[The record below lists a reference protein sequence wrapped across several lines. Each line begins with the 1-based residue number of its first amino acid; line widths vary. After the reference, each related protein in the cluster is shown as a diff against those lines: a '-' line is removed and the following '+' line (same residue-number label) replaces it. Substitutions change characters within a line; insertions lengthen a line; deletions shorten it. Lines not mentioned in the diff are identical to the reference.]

1 MTSVLLLCTLITPI
15 LANGFYHQE
24 YNYQTSSSSYKNH
37 ELQHHN
43 EDEGFYSKD
52 GDLEGRFRPRVNAH
66 SQHSEYVNP
75 KMQHGYRIGTDRTSS
90 FGQLHAQ
97 NRYRM
102 NEPFEGGAYG
112 MVTPVHDYGISSNLR
127 QVTANLQREMEA
139 ELQRAVYDH
148 AQRAMAYGGIT
159 QAQIDTDRR
168 VLEEEL
174 RRNVTMRLQEALKMQ
189 YGNQGIRGAYS
200 YSIQN
205 GRLQPT
211 ANYNNQELA
220 DLTRQL
226 EEELIRHLDQQVQ
239 TYYRTEV
246 HTHTQRNTYRVNGG
260 EYPGALQA
268 RPPVYHQ
275 PYPPPHPN
283 PVLAKPDSIT
293 TVATR
298 VQTELN
304 EILNK
309 ILEDTQ
315 KRYFAENSYQNPSI
329 NYDAILAHLQ
339 DELRANITFHFDD
352 QIKRAYG
359 YSNYASKYSVEDIEN
374 LRRQIE
380 ANLITK
386 LNRDFN
392 RQRERFFHTHQPMY
406 QPIPANHVYYPVN
419 QVHQVDVANL
429 QRQMQEQLSRQLQ
442 EALMRQSYSQAM
454 YSGHSG
460 FNSQAHYQRALEQL
474 SAELNRNLTRQMEQ
488 LNAQQYQIG
497 VHDAQLATMRNQL
510 QHDLMRQLQQG
521 LQQSYSQYSSW
532 SSSSRSS
539 SNSHNYRPVR
549 GFDANLYRQYGTSSD
564 LVGEDCMM
572 GDDPGVKRT
581 RRGALTQENDDL
593 TQQTEDLT
601 QQSQE
606 IAQDEGQTED
616 LTQQTEDLTQQSQDM
631 TQQTEDLTQQSQDMT
646 QQTEDLTQQVQ
657 SEDSSGKPIR
667 SKDVFWPLSQDLT
680 QQSQDLTQQSQ
691 DLTQQSQDLTQ
702 QLQTQ
707 NDLEKPQRAEDV
719 FESQSQDLTQQ
730 TQDLTQPGKPK
741 YQVQIGPAVSQ
752 EPTPHY
758 HAEYFRPSQDLTQQS
773 QDLTQPKYHSQIG
786 PAVSQEPTPHYHAEY
801 YRPSQYLTQQS
812 QDLTQQTQP
821 GEPRYYSQLGPAVS
835 QEPTPHYHAEY
846 FRPSQ
851 DLTQQSQ
858 DLTQP
863 GKPMYQSQM
872 GPAVSHEPT
881 PNYHAE
887 YYRPSQYLTQQNQDL
902 TQQTQDLTQPGKPIY
917 ISQNGPSV
925 SQEPITRYYSKYNP
939 VAIDPVPQYQDY
951 MRPSQDLTQPKLY
964 SQTGPG
970 VYQKRGPIVYHQ
982 LDNVAPSQDLTQ
994 QSQDLTQPKSYSQI
1008 GPTVYRK
1015 PSPIVY
1021 QEAEYDPTNQD
1032 LTQQSQS
1039 MIGPPVE
1046 SPTPKPIYAENIRLH
1061 SQDLTQPID
1070 QQKPTDTNMKYVVY
1084 DPTFYDSHQ
1093 TPKRQYLTQQ
1103 SQDLTQQTQDIQ
1115 ASKPYQSMLGSPV
1128 ESYTPKPTYAEILR
1142 QHSQDLTQQSPY
1154 QQKPNDTNMKY
1165 VMYNPIYYHSR
1176 QTPKNN
1182 DLTQQSQDLTL
1193 NNQGQVDIGPP
1204 DSYQQSPVD
1213 TEPLQSQDLT
1223 QQSQDL
1229 TQQSQDLTQQSQD
1242 LTQNSEPFNQQQQN
1256 DYGSVDPLYTSTY
1269 DWRPGKQNFG
1279 NSVGQRVNYFESL
1292 NKPTSRPPKFDEL
1305 RFQSENP
1312 SQDLTQQSQD
1322 LTQQSQDLTQQSQDL
1337 TQQTQNLRKPI
1348 VGTPDLTQQS
1358 QDLTQ
1363 QSQDLTQQSQDL
1375 TQQSQDLSQQSQ
1387 DLTQQ
1392 DLTTPPTAQNSQ
1404 KKLSQAQ
1411 EESQR
1416 LLDLLRRQSQENQ
1429 NIGPM
1434 NYSPKP
1440 VYADYGGQQIQVGT
1454 TRQLRPNEAP
1464 GRKLEPQTAQ
1474 VDTIPDQETQTV
1486 RDIEPVEPQVA
1497 SEVQQVDD
1505 TTGTTTK
1512 KPGWWTRFKNKIG

>member
-1 MTSVLLLCTLITPI
+1 
-15 LANGFYHQE
+15 
-24 YNYQTSSSSYKNH
+24 
-37 ELQHHN
+37 
-43 EDEGFYSKD
+43 
-52 GDLEGRFRPRVNAH
+52 
-66 SQHSEYVNP
+66 
-75 KMQHGYRIGTDRTSS
+75 
-90 FGQLHAQ
+90 
-97 NRYRM
+97 
-102 NEPFEGGAYG
+102 
-112 MVTPVHDYGISSNLR
+112 
-127 QVTANLQREMEA
+127 
-139 ELQRAVYDH
+139 
-148 AQRAMAYGGIT
+148 
-159 QAQIDTDRR
+159 
-168 VLEEEL
+168 
-174 RRNVTMRLQEALKMQ
+174 
-189 YGNQGIRGAYS
+189 
-200 YSIQN
+200 
-205 GRLQPT
+205 
-211 ANYNNQELA
+211 
-220 DLTRQL
+220 
-226 EEELIRHLDQQVQ
+226 
-239 TYYRTEV
+239 
-246 HTHTQRNTYRVNGG
+246 
-260 EYPGALQA
+260 
-268 RPPVYHQ
+268 
-275 PYPPPHPN
+275 
-283 PVLAKPDSIT
+283 
-293 TVATR
+293 
-298 VQTELN
+298 
-304 EILNK
+304 
-309 ILEDTQ
+309 
-315 KRYFAENSYQNPSI
+315 
-329 NYDAILAHLQ
+329 
-339 DELRANITFHFDD
+339 
-352 QIKRAYG
+352 
-359 YSNYASKYSVEDIEN
+359 
-374 LRRQIE
+374 
-380 ANLITK
+380 
-386 LNRDFN
+386 
-392 RQRERFFHTHQPMY
+392 
-406 QPIPANHVYYPVN
+406 
-419 QVHQVDVANL
+419 
-429 QRQMQEQLSRQLQ
+429 
-442 EALMRQSYSQAM
+442 
-454 YSGHSG
+454 
-460 FNSQAHYQRALEQL
+460 
-474 SAELNRNLTRQMEQ
+474 
-488 LNAQQYQIG
+488 
-497 VHDAQLATMRNQL
+497 
-510 QHDLMRQLQQG
+510 
-521 LQQSYSQYSSW
+521 
-532 SSSSRSS
+532 
-539 SNSHNYRPVR
+539 
-549 GFDANLYRQYGTSSD
+549 
-564 LVGEDCMM
+564 
-572 GDDPGVKRT
+572 
-581 RRGALTQENDDL
+581 
-593 TQQTEDLT
+593 
-601 QQSQE
+601 
-606 IAQDEGQTED
+606 
-616 LTQQTEDLTQQSQDM
+616 
-631 TQQTEDLTQQSQDMT
+631 
-646 QQTEDLTQQVQ
+646 
-657 SEDSSGKPIR
+657 
-667 SKDVFWPLSQDLT
+667 
-680 QQSQDLTQQSQ
+680 
-691 DLTQQSQDLTQ
+691 
-702 QLQTQ
+702 
-707 NDLEKPQRAEDV
+707 
-719 FESQSQDLTQQ
+719 
-730 TQDLTQPGKPK
+730 
-741 YQVQIGPAVSQ
+741 
-752 EPTPHY
+752 
-758 HAEYFRPSQDLTQQS
+758 
-773 QDLTQPKYHSQIG
+773 
-786 PAVSQEPTPHYHAEY
+786 
-801 YRPSQYLTQQS
+801 
-812 QDLTQQTQP
+812 
-821 GEPRYYSQLGPAVS
+821 
-835 QEPTPHYHAEY
+835 
-846 FRPSQ
+846 
-851 DLTQQSQ
+851 
-858 DLTQP
+858 
-863 GKPMYQSQM
+863 MYQSQM

-1322 LTQQSQDLTQQSQDL
+1322 LTQQSQDL
-1337 TQQTQNLRKPI
+1337 
-1348 VGTPDLTQQS
+1348 
-1358 QDLTQ
+1358 
-1363 QSQDLTQQSQDL
+1363 
-1375 TQQSQDLSQQSQ
+1375 SQQSQ